1 MCFCDADEETHLEQP
16 QRTCSFR
23 LEKPH
28 TLEDRLLLDH
38 TQSQNMLIS
47 ELTGNQSEQKKTLT
61 SCYAHL
67 H

>member
-1 MCFCDADEETHLEQP
+1 MCSCDADEETHLEQL
-16 QRTCSFR
+16 QRTCSFG

-38 TQSQNMLIS
+38 IQSQNMLIS
-47 ELTGNQSEQKKTLT
+47 ELTGYRSEQEKTLT